1 MTNAETDDVETRTSK
16 AFERVVAKSDQFAI
30 ARTAL
35 SRFENMY
42 PADDSFC
49 SKAKKRHLKRDL
61 LETFAALEKEGHDT
75 YMYALEAVEI
85 MRRCDYN
92 IKKNKY
98 LF

>member
-1 MTNAETDDVETRTSK
+1 MDTEADDVETRTTG
-16 AFERVVAKSDQFAI
+16 AFERVAVRQSND

-42 PADDSFC
+42 PSDDSFC

-61 LETFAALEKEGHDT
+61 IETFIELEKKGHCT
-75 YMYALEAVEI
+75 YMHALEAVEI
-85 MRRCDYN
+85 MRRCDKE
-92 IKKNKY
+92 IRENKY